1 MKTLSIRE
9 KKNKLKIAIK
19 ENDVAAVVSISKD
32 LGISMQ
38 HICRLANVNVGNLCS
53 HINGKLPHFIEEQKE
68 KIYNA
73 VKELLLDEI

>member
-1 MKTLSIRE
+1 MSIRE
-9 KKNKLKIAIK
+9 KKNKLKAAIK
-19 ENDVAAVVSISKD
+19 ENDVAVVVSISKE

-53 HINGKLPHFIEEQKE
+53 HINGRLPHFSGDQKE
-68 KIYNA
+68 KIYSA